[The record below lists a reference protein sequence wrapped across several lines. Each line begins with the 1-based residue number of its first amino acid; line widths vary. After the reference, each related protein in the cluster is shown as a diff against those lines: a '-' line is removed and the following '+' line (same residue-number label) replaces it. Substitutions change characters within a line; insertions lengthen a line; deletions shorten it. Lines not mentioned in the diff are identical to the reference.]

1 MLGKP
6 LSVVRL
12 RVFAS
17 VRPSARPSVRPS
29 AYPGILSAAPAR
41 NVSRSDIPFA

>member
-12 RVFAS
+12 CVCA
-17 VRPSARPSVRPS
+17 PVRPS